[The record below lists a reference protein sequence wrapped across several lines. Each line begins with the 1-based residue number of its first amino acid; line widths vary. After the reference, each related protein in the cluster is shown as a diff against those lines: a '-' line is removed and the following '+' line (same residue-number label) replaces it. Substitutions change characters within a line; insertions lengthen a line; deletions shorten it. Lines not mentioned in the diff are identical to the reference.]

1 MVDLS
6 KLSPE
11 AKEARKKRLE
21 EKATVTARIS
31 ETCRYVSFGILAA
44 FYTLH
49 TAAND
54 YSKNMTSQSGFI
66 LEVMALGALLSVI
79 CDYLQYYFASKSVQH
94 ALDERE
100 DQLYDPERYDYKLR
114 EFFYYAKQVSMFA
127 AAILLLVAMTRTF
140 FVPPTLL

>member
-21 EKATVTARIS
+21 DKAIVTARIS

-49 TAAND
+49 TGTD
-54 YSKNMTSQSGFI
+54 KFSTNMISQSGVV
-66 LEVMALGALLSVI
+66 LDVMALGALLSLI
-79 CDYLQYYFASKSVQH
+79 CDYLQYYFASKSVQN
-94 ALDERE
+94 ALDNRE
-100 DQLYDPERYDYKLR
+100 DQLFDQERYDYRLR
-114 EFFYYAKQVSMFA
+114 QFFYHAKQILMFA
-127 AAILLLVAMTRTF
+127 AAILLLAAMTRTF
-140 FVPPTLL
+140 IFPLTPP